1 MRIAVCC
8 SGAQRF
14 ESNAVTLLLRSL
26 PHDAHIDYFCYV
38 HAGELKTDDE
48 LKAFLQDK
56 TERRPA
62 NIFAK
67 VDNAFA
73 PNLDF
78 PHVSF
83 PETKGE
89 NVLRMF
95 FAIRRCGDMKVENE
109 RKDGVVYDFVF
120 RVRPETALSTHFDL
134 SFYAAMKDLFVVFP
148 WSGHWRGG
156 LNDQF
161 AFSSSANMD
170 IYASVWDHIV
180 DHCQNNCPFHPETLV
195 KYHLLKMG
203 VLPIIAP
210 IETRLLRY

>member
-14 ESNAVTLLLRSL
+14 ESNAVTLFLRSL
-26 PHDAHIDYFCYV
+26 PAEAQIDYFCYL
-38 HAGELKTDDE
+38 HAGELATDE
-48 LKAFLQDK
+48 ALTAYLEDK

-67 VDNAFA
+67 VDNSFVA
-73 PNLDF
+73 NLDF
-78 PHVSF
+78 PHVAF
-83 PETKGE
+83 PETKQE

-95 FAIRRCGDMKVENE
+95 FAIRRCSDMVVEQE
-109 RKDGVVYDFVF
+109 RKEGFVYDLVF
-120 RVRPETALSTHFDL
+120 RVRTDTAISNHFDL
-134 SFYAAMKDLFVVFP
+134 NLYLPIKDNFVIFP

-161 AFSSSANMD
+161 AFSSSANMT
-170 IYASVWDHIV
+170 IYASVWDHII

-195 KYHLLKMG
+195 KYHLMKMG
-203 VLPIIAP
+203 ALPIIAP
-210 IETRLLRY
+210 VETRLLRY